1 MVWQTSS
8 NVKGTVIMRKQ
19 PGNPPPQ
26 VTPKRDDKVITQVR
40 EYELITPLFGGGV
53 TPNEADPVTPI
64 RGTEIRGHLRFWWRA
79 WCGGKAEFNGDLT
92 KMKKAEGE
100 LWGTAAKKTAKTTKE
115 DKAQQEIHQP
125 VQISI
130 EAINSGTGIKPFII
144 VTNPSGRKRAAQ

>member
-64 RGTEIRGHLRFWWRA
+64 RGTEILCHLRFWLRA
-79 WCGGKAEFNGDLT
+79 CRCGKVKFNGDLA

-100 LWGTAAKKTAKTTKE
+100 LWGTGAKKSAQTKKE
-115 DKAQQEIHQP
+115 VIAQHEG
-125 VQISI
+125 
-130 EAINSGTGIKPFII
+130 NK
-144 VTNPSGRKRAAQ
+144 